1 MAAFPNY
8 TPTSRSFEP
17 GVYPQRSYRTL
28 SGINVKRTFGNQ
40 PFGAKLEMEFDNV
53 GTTVIDAILNHY
65 KTQTAANERFKVYT
79 TTAPKPMAG
88 VASTT
93 RDYLLDTSTLRWEYA
108 SPPRVESVRNELYR
122 ISVSLVGEIKNRGL
136 DD

>member
-8 TPTSRSFEP
+8 TPTSRNFEP

-40 PFGAKLEMEFDNV
+40 PFGAKLEMEFANV
-53 GTTVIDAILNHY
+53 GTTVVNAILDHY
-65 KTQTAANERFKVYT
+65 KTQTSANERFRVYT
-79 TTAPKPMAG
+79 TTVTKPMAG

-108 SPPRVESVRNELYR
+108 APPRVQSVRDELYT
-122 ISVSLVGEIKNRGL
+122 ISVSLVGEIRNTGL